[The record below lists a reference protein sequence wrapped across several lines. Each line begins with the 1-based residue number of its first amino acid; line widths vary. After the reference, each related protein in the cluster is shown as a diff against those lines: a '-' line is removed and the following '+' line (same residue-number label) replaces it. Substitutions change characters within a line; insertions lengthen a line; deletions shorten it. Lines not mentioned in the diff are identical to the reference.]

1 MTNKLGL
8 NKLYDFTKGVHCRP
22 TDGVSHHKNKIPSDP
37 NNPSKKQNWDAHFNE
52 TKNLINS
59 WSRK

>member
-1 MTNKLGL
+1 LNRNKDP
-8 NKLYDFTKGVHCRP
+8 KKEKSFEFCPP
-22 TDGVSHHKNKIPSDP
+22 TSDGASDS
-37 NNPSKKQNWDAHFNE
+37 NNPSKKPNWDAHFNE